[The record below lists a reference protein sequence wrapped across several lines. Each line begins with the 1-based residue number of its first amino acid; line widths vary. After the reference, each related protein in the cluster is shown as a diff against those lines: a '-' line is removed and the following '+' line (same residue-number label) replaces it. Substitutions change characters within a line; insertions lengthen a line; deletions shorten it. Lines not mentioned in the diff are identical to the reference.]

1 MDGGYTWFVLYVI
14 FDYFN
19 NVYASDQSSGG
30 FICGGTLV
38 SAGVVLTAAHCV
50 AGRAPGSL
58 TARLGEYDASSTTE
72 SHGSQDKG
80 VASLLVHPNYYS
92 PGVFYDLALLS
103 LTSNA
108 DLNKPNVGLGC
119 LPSIGTATTSGDTFV
134 VDQCVVAGWGKE
146 TFGASGISAILKK
159 IRVCKL

>member
-1 MDGGYTWFVLYVI
+1 M
-14 FDYFN
+14 
-19 NVYASDQSSGG
+19 
-30 FICGGTLV
+30 
-38 SAGVVLTAAHCV
+38 VLTAAHCV

-80 VASLLVHPNYYS
+80 VGSILVHPNYYS

-119 LPSIGTATTSGDTFV
+119 LPSIGTATTS
-134 VDQCVVAGWGKE
+134 
-146 TFGASGISAILKK
+146 
-159 IRVCKL
+159 